1 MEISSSA
8 GNSELSYQICKRK
21 EEAKK
26 NQKVYT
32 NDHGIGQVTEINN
45 KGIEIIL
52 FKTGMKETDENTIG
66 KMINDQID
74 TMDYFK
80 LHS

>member
-1 MEISSSA
+1 MQEILNDNI
-8 GNSELSYQICKRK
+8 GFVKERK
-21 EEAKK
+21 ELKK
-26 NQKVYT
+26 TPKVYI
-32 NDHGIGQVTEINN
+32 NGHGTRQVTEVNN
-45 KGIEIIL
+45 KRIVTIL
-52 FKTGMKETDENTIG
+52 FQTRMKETDESTIG

>member
-1 MEISSSA
+1 MQEILNDNIEFVKERKKLKKTQKIYVN
-8 GNSELSYQICKRK
+8 GHGTGQI
-21 EEAKK
+21 
-26 NQKVYT
+26 
-32 NDHGIGQVTEINN
+32 TEVNN

-52 FKTGMKETDENTIG
+52 FQTRMKETDESTMG
-66 KMINDQID
+66 KMINNQID

>member
-1 MEISSSA
+1 M
-8 GNSELSYQICKRK
+8 
-21 EEAKK
+21 
-26 NQKVYT
+26 
-32 NDHGIGQVTEINN
+32 NN
-45 KGIEIIL
+45 KGIETIL
-52 FKTGMKETDENTIG
+52 FKTEMKETYENTIG